1 MREKDREEKEKG
13 GYKGKKKIEDTKEE
27 ERGEGKN
34 AQETKRYW
42 SEGATIYNFITNRRK
57 RVH

>member
-13 GYKGKKKIEDTKEE
+13 GYKGKKIEDTKEE

-34 AQETKRYW
+34 AQWRQRDIGVKGPP
-42 SEGATIYNFITNRRK
+42 SIIL
-57 RVH
+57 

>member
-34 AQETKRYW
+34 AQWRQRDTGVKGPP
-42 SEGATIYNFITNRRK
+42 SIIL
-57 RVH
+57 